1 MSMKG
6 KRWLAGGLVAGCL
19 LLGGCS
25 LLPAQETRRT
35 APLLRE
41 TAAED
46 FKLTYVTRGDMR
58 LTRKISCTYVPIRK
72 ESLSFAVNGESVDEI
87 FVKPG
92 DAVVKGQL
100 LGQLKLDGVN
110 DRIDACEYTIRT
122 LKLQLAQQEE
132 ARALDLERADVR
144 GGADA
149 EARRSARDA
158 VNADYDARRQSVE
171 DALGIQTL
179 RLETLKRQKAERQL
193 FSPIDGTVTYVRQY
207 QDSSVT
213 STTER
218 AVTVVDSTMSLF
230 KASTEYW
237 DVLPV
242 GTQVTITVLKVEYAA
257 TVADEASLGLPVTE
271 HVPGEK
277 GTLYFTLDQPAL
289 ELEDND
295 RGSTTITLDG
305 RDDVLMVSEKAISR
319 AAGETIVYYQNDEGM
334 KTYKPVELGLC
345 AGGYYEVLSGLS
357 EGEAVIAG

>member
-1 MSMKG
+1 MNMTA
-6 KRWLAGGLVAGCL
+6 KRWLAGGLIAGCV

-46 FKLTYVTRGDMR
+46 FTLTYVTRGDMR

-72 ESLSFAVNGESVDEI
+72 ESLSFAVNGEYVDEM

-92 DAVVKGQL
+92 DAVMKGQL
-100 LGQLKLDGVN
+100 LGQLRLDGVN
-110 DRIDACEYTIRT
+110 DRIDECEYAIRT
-122 LKLQLAQQEE
+122 LKLRLSQQEE
-132 ARALDLERADVR
+132 ARALALERADAR
-144 GGADA
+144 SDDEA
-149 EARRSARDA
+149 ARRSARDA

-171 DALGIQTL
+171 DSLGIQTL
-179 RLETLKRQKAERQL
+179 RLETLKRQKAQRQL
-193 FSPIDGTVTYVRQY
+193 FSPIDGTVTYVKQY
-207 QDSSVT
+207 KESTVT
-213 STTER
+213 SESER

-230 KASTEYW
+230 RATTEYW
-237 DVLPV
+237 DALPV
-242 GTQVTITVLKVEYAA
+242 GTQVMITVRKTEYAA
-257 TVADEASLGLPVTE
+257 TVADEAALGLAVTA
-271 HVPGEK
+271 HTPGEK

-305 RDDVLMVSEKAISR
+305 RDDVLMVSEKAVSR
-319 AAGETIVYYQNDEGM
+319 AAGQTIVYYQDAEGM

>member
-1 MSMKG
+1 MTA
-6 KRWLAGGLVAGCL
+6 KRWLAGGLIAGCV

-46 FKLTYVTRGDMR
+46 FTLTYVTRGDMR

-72 ESLSFAVNGESVDEI
+72 ESLSFAVNGEYVDEM

-92 DAVVKGQL
+92 DAVMKGQL
-100 LGQLKLDGVN
+100 LGQLRLDGVN
-110 DRIDACEYTIRT
+110 DRIDECEYAIRA
-122 LKLQLAQQEE
+122 LKLRLSQQEE
-132 ARALDLERADVR
+132 ARALALERADAR
-144 GGADA
+144 SGDEA
-149 EARRSARDA
+149 ARRSARDA

-171 DALGIQTL
+171 DSLGIQTL
-179 RLETLKRQKAERQL
+179 RLETLKRQKAQRQL
-193 FSPIDGTVTYVRQY
+193 FSPIDGTVTYVKQY
-207 QDSSVT
+207 KESTVT
-213 STTER
+213 SESER

-230 KASTEYW
+230 RATTEYW
-237 DVLPV
+237 DALPV
-242 GTQVTITVLKVEYAA
+242 GTQVMITVRKTEYAA
-257 TVADEASLGLPVTE
+257 TVADEAALGLAVTA
-271 HVPGEK
+271 HTPGEK

-305 RDDVLMVSEKAISR
+305 RDDVLMVSEKAVSR
-319 AAGETIVYYQNDEGM
+319 AAGQTIVYYQDDEGM

>member
-1 MSMKG
+1 MNTIG
-6 KRWLAGGLVAGCL
+6 KRWLAGGLIAGCL
-19 LLGGCS
+19 LLSGCS

-41 TAAED
+41 TTVED
-46 FKLTYVTRGDMR
+46 FALTYVTRGDMR
-58 LTRKISCTYVPIRK
+58 LTKKISCTYVPIRK
-72 ESLSFAVNGESVDEI
+72 ESLNFAVNGESVDEMY
-87 FVKPG
+87 VKPG
-92 DAVVKGQL
+92 DAVTKGQL
-100 LGQLKLDGVN
+100 LGQLKMDGVD
-110 DRIDACEYTIRT
+110 DRIDECEYAIRM
-122 LKLQLAQQEE
+122 LKLQLSQQEE
-132 ARALDLERADVR
+132 ERALALERADVR
-144 GGADA
+144 SGGDEA
-149 EARRSARDA
+149 ARRSARDA

-171 DALGIQTL
+171 DALSIQTL
-179 RLETLKRQKAERQL
+179 RLETLKSQRTQRQL

-207 QDSSVT
+207 QESSVT
-213 STTER
+213 SFAER

-237 DVLPV
+237 DALPV
-242 GTQVTITVLKVEYAA
+242 GTQVTITVRKTEYAA
-257 TVADEASLGLPVTE
+257 TVADEASLGLEVTE
-271 HVPGEK
+271 HTPGEK

-305 RDDVLMVSEKAISR
+305 RDDVLMVNEKAISR
-319 AAGETIVYYQNDEGM
+319 AAGQTIVYYQDDEGM